1 MFNSKTLNNLGSLK
15 VDRHLIQDLALYFYL
30 FTISIDSITLGS
42 ESSFSISKAA
52 GIFYLICIL
61 PSFKIF
67 FSFNKNLYFLWPM
80 AVFILLLT
88 FVSLLN
94 VNSFSSRIFYTAF
107 LLNFF
112 IFIGISNHTRK
123 NILSL
128 DRGILIFA
136 LGCLI
141 PAFSVLLG
149 FGIDKSYDFG
159 FERVSV
165 FGANSNDIA
174 LMFCA
179 SIIIIFV
186 NVFQNYLNLGP
197 LRYLLL
203 LLIPVFIFSMLQTL
217 SRTGILVLI
226 ITPVFW
232 YFLSSI
238 ISKNKLKA
246 TFIGAFLL
254 MLLLVPIVLFL
265 VQSEGLLTRFSV
277 VSEGNLG
284 GREVL
289 WFAFFQMILESWVW
303 GYGLSGNDLVTYQFF
318 GYIGETPHNIVLQV
332 LMYTGVIGLL
342 FYLIFLFRIFL
353 ASFRTLK
360 ETESYLPILLIPTLA
375 GYLFLTQS
383 MPVKFVWIVFAYIV
397 SSFLYY
403 KGKRI

>member
-1 MFNSKTLNNLGSLK
+1 
-15 VDRHLIQDLALYFYL
+15 
-30 FTISIDSITLGS
+30 
-42 ESSFSISKAA
+42 
-52 GIFYLICIL
+52 
-61 PSFKIF
+61 
-67 FSFNKNLYFLWPM
+67 
-80 AVFILLLT
+80 
-88 FVSLLN
+88 
-94 VNSFSSRIFYTAF
+94 
-107 LLNFF
+107 
-112 IFIGISNHTRK
+112 
-123 NILSL
+123 
-128 DRGILIFA
+128 
-136 LGCLI
+136 
-141 PAFSVLLG
+141 
-149 FGIDKSYDFG
+149 
-159 FERVSV
+159 
-165 FGANSNDIA
+165 
-174 LMFCA
+174 
-179 SIIIIFV
+179 
-186 NVFQNYLNLGP
+186 
-197 LRYLLL
+197 
-203 LLIPVFIFSMLQTL
+203 
-217 SRTGILVLI
+217 
-226 ITPVFW
+226 
-232 YFLSSI
+232 
-238 ISKNKLKA
+238 
-246 TFIGAFLL
+246 